1 MNTIGAR
8 LTLALQRKGLSVRAF
23 HRALEDREGG
33 KILGTSYANI
43 RRYLS
48 GADPNP
54 SFLDAAADE
63 LGVRVEWLT
72 FNSGPAEDPQPAGAR
87 AVFDEEMGKVFP
99 PYLLS
104 RTTVKDGLASVWW
117 ETVQRRA
124 ELSAGRRVT
133 PLEVSEVAKGDVGRD
148 VAERIGKSIRW
159 PLYATDGS
167 AIDLN
172 EPIARDAYLL
182 ALTQALTIASQTFMR
197 AITRMLSDPTLRRAA
212 EEGEDVDPKT
222 EEEV

>member
-1 MNTIGAR
+1 VDTIAAR
-8 LTLALQRKGLSVRAF
+8 LTLALQRNNQSVRAF
-23 HRALEDREGG
+23 QRALKDREGG
-33 KILGTSYANI
+33 EIQGASYPNI
-43 RRYLS
+43 RRYLG
-48 GADPNP
+48 GAEPNP
-54 SFLDAAADE
+54 SFLKAAAEE

-72 FNSGPAEDPQPAGAR
+72 FNSGPAEDPEPAGAR
-87 AVFDEEMGKVFP
+87 SVFYEEVGKVFP

-104 RTTVKDGLASVWW
+104 RPAVQQGLAAVWW

-124 ELSAGRRVT
+124 ETSAGRRMT

-148 VAERIGKSIRW
+148 VAKRIGRALQE

-172 EPIARDAYLL
+172 EPIARDAYIL
-182 ALTQALTIASQTFMR
+182 ALTQALSIASQTFMR
-197 AITRMLSDPTLRRAA
+197 AISRMLSDPTLRRAT
-212 EEGEDVDPKT
+212 EEDTNVNPPT